1 MCTTVAVKYID
12 SCDPA
17 VVDPS
22 AVLIIKSDLRLSGLL
37 ESRSGKLKI
46 KQKLCRRRDV
56 HEGLFHK
63 RPSIDLIYERT
74 TVCECGPIV
83 LDVPATCSAMLAS
96 SGVHVSRGRVKRVLV
111 VVISTFFPRAARR
124 RRCRTTRTGQERGP
138 TPATPNNPA
147 G

>member
-37 ESRSGKLKI
+37 EIRSRKLKI

-74 TVCECGPIV
+74 TVSECGPIV

-96 SGVHVSRGRVKRVLV
+96 SGVHVSPRKGEVSSRRGHLHLLPA
-111 VVISTFFPRAARR
+111 SS
-124 RRCRTTRTGQERGP
+124 E
-138 TPATPNNPA
+138 ATPMPNNTNRP
-147 G
+147 GTWPHPCDSK